1 MMSTK
6 PPIDILMATYNGER
20 FVGEQIESIQGQTY
34 ENWRLLVSDDC
45 SNDKTLDV
53 VRRYAAED
61 KRIQVVSQDVKYG
74 GAKGNFFALMKKSG
88 ASYVMFCD
96 QDDVWLPK
104 KVEKTLYTMREIE
117 ESANADAPLLVFTDM
132 KVVDGQ
138 LGVIAESFEEFSAIN
153 PTRTSFQQV
162 VAQSLGAGCTM
173 MVNAAARDLALEVQ
187 NTDDVIMHDWWLTL
201 LASAFGR
208 IGYLDEPTSLYRQHG
223 FNEIGALEYSPVK
236 RASHFDAM
244 KKSVA
249 DTVLQARSFSRCYGD
264 LLSDEQLKCI
274 KEFVASGESRGIPS
288 VFHLV
293 ASGCWKKG
301 LRKAGQVAVVLSGA
315 GVDNDE

>member
-1 MMSTK
+1 MKGTE
-6 PPIDILMATYNGER
+6 PLIDILMATYNGER
-20 FVGEQIESIQGQTY
+20 FVGEQIDSIQGQSY

-45 SNDKTLDV
+45 STDKTLDV

-61 KRIQVVSQDVKYG
+61 KRIQMVSQDVKYG
-74 GAKGNFFALMKKSG
+74 GAKGNFFALMKKS
-88 ASYVMFCD
+88 AAPYVMFCD
-96 QDDVWLPK
+96 QDDVWLSK
-104 KVEKTLYTMREIE
+104 KVEKTLCVMREIE
-117 ESANADAPLLVFTDM
+117 DGAGVDAPLLVFTDM

-138 LGVIAESFEEFSAIN
+138 LNVIAESFEKFSSIDPA
-153 PTRTSFQQV
+153 RTSFPHV

-173 MVNAAARDLALEVQ
+173 MINAAARDLALKIK
-187 NTDDVIMHDWWLTL
+187 NTGDVIMHDWWLTL
-201 LASAFGR
+201 LVSAFGR

-249 DTVLQARSFSRCYGD
+249 DTVLQARAFSRCYDD
-264 LLSDEQLKCI
+264 LLNDEQRKRI
-274 KEFVASGESRGIPS
+274 NEFVASGEARGIPS
-288 VFHLV
+288 VLHLA

-301 LRKAGQVAVVLSGA
+301 LRKAGQVAVALTGI